1 MSRSNRFWISLAL
14 SIISLPVIGQSD
26 KVVMT
31 VDNQPVTVSEFK
43 NIYEKNNEKPSYK
56 KEDLDE
62 YLILF
67 KDFKIVVAEAMD
79 QQYDTIPRLQRELKG
94 YRDQLARPYL
104 IDKDKTE
111 ELVKEAYERMN
122 QEVHA
127 SHILI
132 RVQPGAAPKD
142 TLEAYNRIK
151 AIKESIEGGDSF
163 EKVAK
168 AKSEDPSAKENGG
181 DLGYFTALQMV
192 YPFENAAYETK
203 EGEISDILRTRF
215 GYHILKVHDKRPTRG
230 KMEAAHIMIAF
241 SKNPNR
247 EEIEN
252 AEKKINELYQKLQD
266 GEDFFTLASQYSDDV
281 TTKKRGGR
289 LPFFGTGTT
298 QRMLPKFED
307 EAFALENNGDY
318 TAPFKTDYGY
328 HIVKRINLEPLQ
340 SFEKMEKQIRTRVNK
355 DSRSQLTKSSFIAKL
370 KKEYDYEENRKN
382 LYKIIPLIDSSFFA
396 GKWTVEPDSKKY
408 KKVIFSFAGQAYT
421 QNDFIEYLLQI
432 QRKQEPQPIK
442 AFLDQT
448 FDTYVENKIYNYE
461 KDHLEAKYPEFKNL
475 MQEYR
480 DGVLLFEI
488 KQDMVW
494 NKALKDTTG
503 LKAFYEAHKE
513 NYMWDKRYDVD
524 VFDCKDKSTA
534 EEIVKLLKK
543 GKLEIDSIVR
553 KINASSQLN
562 VKYDHKK
569 IPVDSDEFEDL
580 SVKKGINGPFKKN
593 GKYFVYKINE
603 TLEPSI
609 KALDEARGII
619 TSDYQK
625 QLEKE
630 WMKSLRDKHTIKV
643 NEEVLYNIE
652 D

>member
-1 MSRSNRFWISLAL
+1 
-14 SIISLPVIGQSD
+14 
-26 KVVMT
+26 
-31 VDNQPVTVSEFK
+31 
-43 NIYEKNNEKPSYK
+43 
-56 KEDLDE
+56 
-62 YLILF
+62 
-67 KDFKIVVAEAMD
+67 
-79 QQYDTIPRLQRELKG
+79 
-94 YRDQLARPYL
+94 
-104 IDKDKTE
+104 
-111 ELVKEAYERMN
+111 
-122 QEVHA
+122 
-127 SHILI
+127 
-132 RVQPGAAPKD
+132 
-142 TLEAYNRIK
+142 
-151 AIKESIEGGDSF
+151 
-163 EKVAK
+163 
-168 AKSEDPSAKENGG
+168 
-181 DLGYFTALQMV
+181 
-192 YPFENAAYETK
+192 
-203 EGEISDILRTRF
+203 
-215 GYHILKVHDKRPTRG
+215 
-230 KMEAAHIMIAF
+230 
-241 SKNPNR
+241 
-247 EEIEN
+247 
-252 AEKKINELYQKLQD
+252 
-266 GEDFFTLASQYSDDV
+266 
-281 TTKKRGGR
+281 
-289 LPFFGTGTT
+289 
-298 QRMLPKFED
+298 
-307 EAFALENNGDY
+307 
-318 TAPFKTDYGY
+318 
-328 HIVKRINLEPLQ
+328 
-340 SFEKMEKQIRTRVNK
+340 
-355 DSRSQLTKSSFIAKL
+355 
-370 KKEYDYEENRKN
+370 
-382 LYKIIPLIDSSFFA
+382 
-396 GKWTVEPDSKKY
+396 
-408 KKVIFSFAGQAYT
+408 

-609 KALDEARGII
+609 KA
-619 TSDYQK
+619 
-625 QLEKE
+625 
-630 WMKSLRDKHTIKV
+630 
-643 NEEVLYNIE
+643 
-652 D
+652 